1 MVRKVLLP
9 LRRDMFFLVLGGL
22 WGTWTV
28 ITAGPWPLMLI
39 SAATMLGP
47 GFLRLWLSGPGTER
61 NHGSRRPELP
71 ELPRSPSCGPFNADS
86 SAEGDR

>member
-1 MVRKVLLP
+1 MTSQERQP
-9 LRRDMFFLVLGGL
+9 LRRDLLFLVLGGA

-47 GFLRLWLSGPGTER
+47 GFLRLWLSAPRTGASPP
-61 NHGSRRPELP
+61 SLPPVPPEP
-71 ELPRSPSCGPFNADS
+71 PPSPSPGPSRAALE
-86 SAEGDR
+86 AEA

>member
-1 MVRKVLLP
+1 VTSQERQP
-9 LRRDMFFLVLGGL
+9 LRRDLFFLVLGGA

-47 GFLRLWLSGPGTER
+47 GFLRLWLSAPGTR
-61 NHGSRRPELP
+61 GNPGLPPPEPPGPLP
-71 ELPRSPSCGPFNADS
+71 SS
-86 SAEGDR
+86 SAGSSPALEGET

>member
-1 MVRKVLLP
+1 MTRRVPP
-9 LRRDMFFLVLGGL
+9 LRRDLVFLVLGGA

-47 GFLRLWLSGPGTER
+47 GFLRLWLSDPSTGLNPGSPLR
-61 NHGSRRPELP
+61 ELP
-71 ELPRSPSCGPFNADS
+71 EPSPSPLPGQSGQVSVAES
-86 SAEGDR
+86 SP